1 MPQDKNQTQQEATV
15 ISSWAKEKL
24 STHLNQ
30 ESKNS
35 RLINIHT
42 LFIIVATPE
51 NRQFRDT

>member
-1 MPQDKNQTQQEATV
+1 MPQEKNQTQQEATV
-15 ISSWAKEKL
+15 ISSQEKP

-42 LFIIVATPE
+42 LLLL
-51 NRQFRDT
+51 